1 MTEPGVNFG
10 DKRRS
15 KPRYFTP
22 EQEEAIGRAYWGLPA
37 ITAKELAA
45 QWGPLSRH
53 GSITAS
59 AIRMIAYRWRDQV
72 QNAPPEN
79 ENTPDPTGPGCLSI
93 SPKEEPNAYN
103 QSNSSTVFL
112 P

>member
-1 MTEPGVNFG
+1 MTAMNRNVGRVGRPPVPEESRNRAEQLLRDGVAPKDVARQTG
-10 DKRRS
+10 IGKTLVYELRRLVNA
-15 KPRYFTP
+15 T
-22 EQEEAIGRAYWGLPA
+22 
-37 ITAKELAA
+37 TA
-45 QWGPLSRH
+45 
-53 GSITAS
+53 
-59 AIRMIAYRWRDQV
+59 
-72 QNAPPEN
+72 N